1 MMPMKTN
8 IRFIRLLLALLFSAS
23 IFSFVNAQTTRYKV
37 EFDLDVDV
45 PRNGTSFGSYSIKTN
60 PGSRTLVSVGSTDMG
75 TTMGSNQVIMDEVK
89 EYPFSVTDWTIS
101 SNFYINMM
109 TETCNESRN
118 VPYYGAYIPPTEFF
132 GCVNVTVR
140 ESTIL
145 KLENLIDLRDRIYP
159 GSNQIDCN
167 GVNVAV
173 VNPIWNFKYRLKAR
187 LNNGS
192 EVTVLEYAE
201 HSSHALL
208 TRTGALANVPYNEP
222 FQVWVEYVEN
232 PVNDYDTSDEIIYS
246 FVPCPPELEQ
256 DPPLVNNP
264 SCYGATDAS
273 INMTLKEEL
282 EPTKNLIVGLYKK
295 DTATDYSSVGP
306 QITLTSSDFNNRS
319 YTFSPNTR
327 LEDGLYRLEW
337 LYDDGSAEGVSSDFS
352 IDEPNEILFNEIIVD
367 PLCRNGNDGS
377 VTIEPQGI
385 GMFRYSL
392 KKPSDNNFA
401 PILQTTP
408 AFSNLSAGVY
418 IIEVAELGNLDCF
431 VSKTITL
438 EDPVSGPV
446 MLTTDYTQQIV
457 DGAGTI
463 EVSATGGNP
472 TYTFNWKKDNVA
484 LPQTSNRLENLGYG
498 VYTVFATDAIGCNTD
513 LITIT
518 LEPFPPLL
526 VSISPIGEINCEGD
540 TAQLRANPT
549 NGSGTG
555 FSYMWFKGDID
566 TGTPLSGNTN
576 TINAGAGSYSV
587 QVTDDAFNTA
597 TTTYNL
603 DYVDRNTGNPIT
615 NVLTVTISDNT
626 DIECKGE
633 NNGRIAL
640 DISGGT
646 GNYEVFW
653 DGSLTP
659 GPQDNN
665 TLSYGNHTYEV
676 FDGNCSVSGG
686 PIFIDEPD
694 DYFLVSAS
702 STDATTNGG
711 DEGTITLN
719 ITGGSGNYTY
729 AWYKDGSAFSPING
743 ATANEF
749 EGFPTGNYQVIVS
762 ETNGSGCTATLENT
776 IFIDEPGPLSLG
788 TPEATVDPILCFGES
803 TGRITANY
811 TGTPPFEFVWYNVDT
826 GIELKRGEEDFLEN
840 INVGNYSFT
849 INDASNAGPISSGSL
864 EIAGPLA
871 ALNATAISTPIS
883 CFGNSDGTI
892 TISANGGTGGLQY
905 QITGRPLQNSPL
917 FENLAS
923 GTYSATIIDQN
934 GCTYNLPDTIEI
946 IEPDLIQIDDF
957 LVTPATFSGATDG
970 QISIDVSGGATPYT
984 YSWTGPGITIPRTTK
999 DIDAL
1004 TSGNYTVEI
1013 TSPGNQGAIDG
1024 CYLTQTFF
1032 VSEPGPLNLPDLN
1045 PTNISCSGANDGAIN
1060 SAAQGTG
1067 TIDYVWEKDGSIIN
1081 GQTGPDLTNLGPG
1094 TYSLTVSDETSN
1106 PSVTKSVTLTEP
1118 TQLTAQAFTT
1128 DVTCF
1133 GAEDGGVVITPDG
1146 GTPGYNY
1153 SIDGG
1158 INYQNGNSF
1167 PGLEAGNHTVRVQ
1180 DANLC
1185 TVDVDF
1191 TITEPQP
1198 IAITLDLQQSLSAAN
1213 ATDGAISITAFGGT
1227 GALTYTWTGPA
1238 GFTPPTDNSDD
1249 IADLPGGTYTLVITD
1264 DNFNGDLT
1272 TGCYFTQDFT
1282 ITEPGELL
1290 VSLAQTVF
1298 LECNGNDFA
1307 EITATVQ
1314 GGVFPYSLEWFDTT
1328 DGSNDL
1334 LPETSEIIGGL
1345 TAGTYFVRVTDANGI
1360 IKDSDPITLTEPD
1373 LLKITLENITNVMC
1387 NGEETGAIDISVSGG
1402 TTPYEFYWN
1411 NGANT
1416 EDITNVANG
1425 EYTIEVVDANSCSTD
1440 RTITIS
1446 APDNPLEISN
1456 VTLTDASEYQAQ
1468 DGRILLEISGGQPAY
1483 NISWSRAS
1491 DGANI
1496 GNTPELLNLTADA
1509 YTVLITDDNGCSL
1522 TGTYQI
1528 TEPDIVE
1535 ETLVQPI
1542 CSGESNGSISLL
1554 VNQGNG
1560 NYGYSWSTGETTNSI
1575 ANLPAGE
1582 YSVTITGLPNGTIER
1597 TYILEN
1603 PLPLNVD
1610 LGDDRVLCAEQ
1621 ELFLDATVEDATA
1634 TYSWYSDNGFIS
1646 AEPYITVNEK
1656 GDYTVT
1662 VQSATGCTA
1671 TGSISIDKSTSE
1683 ISAELAVS
1691 SQVFVGETAV
1701 LVDISYPLPET
1712 TEWVLPEG
1720 AQVLLQDSDE
1730 AEIVFAEAGEYQV
1743 GIITKIGQCMAEQT
1757 KTIIVV
1763 ANDPTIKED
1772 DNKNGQRLV
1781 EDFLVYPNPT
1791 DGRFTADVNLTERG
1805 NISIKVFSL
1814 ANNAL
1819 MASEKGQGQTAYS
1832 IPFDISGLPS
1842 GVYAV
1847 LLETPYGNS
1856 LRKIIIR

>member
-1 MMPMKTN
+1 MENTN
-8 IRFIRLLLALLFSAS
+8 IKWLLFLVALAYSVNLLAQETKYQVEYKIIHKGTADTNSEVTIKLGNSTIYNSFIQGTAQNSTLEDIQEFKDIITLSNPTTSMVMTGRSTGSCPEDYTVPFAGFDGCWNDLSDEGSGFGCFVIENEYFRVTDISSEESSLDSLNSEKS
-23 IFSFVNAQTTRYKV
+23 IEYCEPQKMYTPFCG
-37 EFDLDVDV
+37 D
-45 PRNGTSFGSYSIKTN
+45 GSYSLDIIIDGGNRQNLLTYGVHPWFYNFNPSTITGVTENSVIKIEIFYTEDKSESDIITYTVN
-60 PGSRTLVSVGSTDMG
+60 PCPLKLD
-75 TTMGSNQVIMDEVK
+75 TTVNPNPASKNV
-89 EYPFSVTDWTIS
+89 
-101 SNFYINMM
+101 
-109 TETCNESRN
+109 TCNGGSDGGFTVTFDRELTN
-118 VPYYGAYIPPTEFF
+118 TEY
-132 GCVNVTVR
+132 
-140 ESTIL
+140 
-145 KLENLIDLRDRIYP
+145 LEISFIRDNNND
-159 GSNQIDCN
+159 G
-167 GVNVAV
+167 
-173 VNPIWNFKYRLKAR
+173 NF
-187 LNNGS
+187 
-192 EVTVLEYAE
+192 EE
-201 HSSHALL
+201 
-208 TRTGALANVPYNEP
+208 EP
-222 FQVWVEYVEN
+222 
-232 PVNDYDTSDEIIYS
+232 YDTSGQLFAD
-246 FVPCPPELEQ
+246 
-256 DPPLVNNP
+256 
-264 SCYGATDAS
+264 
-273 INMTLKEEL
+273 
-282 EPTKNLIVGLYKK
+282 
-295 DTATDYSSVGP
+295 
-306 QITLTSSDFNNRS
+306 DFTNRS
-319 YTFSPNTR
+319 YTYTGLSVGNYEIEWNQGLIAGGSLIPGGTATFQVTEPDPLGYSLTVPVQDVTCTLDGEINISPSGGSGNYKYQWMGPNGATTIVSTSQNLSTSVPGDYVLR
-327 LEDGLYRLEW
+327 LFDANVIDDSCFIDSSPINIGEPPAKPEINLTSLEQPSSSNGGKGSISVQITGTEPFTYEW
-337 LYDDGSAEGVSSDFS
+337 QKDGSSFTPLSPSTNLNLVNLDPGTYTLTVTDSNGCTSILPPAEY
-352 IDEPNEILFNEIIVD
+352 ILD
-367 PLCRNGNDGS
+367 PLPVLD
-377 VTIEPQGI
+377 VTIEQ
-385 GMFRYSL
+385 
-392 KKPSDNNFA
+392 A
-401 PILQTTP
+401 
-408 AFSNLSAGVY
+408 
-418 IIEVAELGNLDCF
+418 
-431 VSKTITL
+431 
-438 EDPVSGPV
+438 
-446 MLTTDYTQQIV
+446 
-457 DGAGTI
+457 
-463 EVSATGGNP
+463 
-472 TYTFNWKKDNVA
+472 
-484 LPQTSNRLENLGYG
+484 
-498 VYTVFATDAIGCNTD
+498 
-513 LITIT
+513 
-518 LEPFPPLL
+518 
-526 VSISPIGEINCEGD
+526 SPIRCEGD
-540 TAQLRANPT
+540 TTILTALGQGGA
-549 NGSGTG
+549 GDYSYSWSTG
-555 FSYMWFKGDID
+555 ATTETITAGPGDYSVTVTD
-566 TGTPLSGNTN
+566 LSGNTAASDIMDI
-576 TINAGAGSYSV
+576 TYVDGSGNV
-587 QVTDDAFNTA
+587 IPNVLNVTVTD
-597 TTTYNL
+597 
-603 DYVDRNTGNPIT
+603 I
-615 NVLTVTISDNT
+615 T

-646 GNYEVFW
+646 GNFEVFW

-762 ETNGSGCTATLENT
+762 ETNGTGCTATLENT
-776 IFIDEPGPLSLG
+776 VFIDEPGPLSLG
-788 TPEATVDPILCFGES
+788 TPEAIVDPILCFGDS
-803 TGRITANY
+803 TGRISANY

-826 GIELKRGEEDFLEN
+826 GMELKRSEEDFLEN

-849 INDASNAGPISSGSL
+849 INDASNAGPISSGTIEL
-864 EIAGPLA
+864 PGPLA
-871 ALNATAISTPIS
+871 ALSATALSTPIS

-892 TISANGGTGGLQY
+892 TINANGGTGSLRY
-905 QITGRPLQNSPL
+905 QITGKPLQNNPF

-923 GTYSATIIDQN
+923 GTYSATVIDQN
-934 GCTYNLPDTIEI
+934 GCTYNVPDAIEI

-957 LVTPATFSGATDG
+957 LVTPATFSGAADG
-970 QISIDVSGGATPYT
+970 QISIDVSGGTTPYT

-1004 TSGNYTVEI
+1004 TTGNYTVVI
-1013 TSPGNQGAIDG
+1013 TSPGNQGGIDG

-1032 VSEPGPLNLPDLN
+1032 VSEPGPLNLPDLSS
-1045 PTNISCSGANDGAIN
+1045 TNISCSGANDGAIT

-1067 TIDYVWEKDGSIIN
+1067 TIDYVWEKNGVVIDGQI
-1081 GQTGPDLTNLGPG
+1081 GPDLTDLGPG
-1094 TYSLTVSDETSN
+1094 TYTLTVSDETSN

-1118 TQLTAQAFTT
+1118 TPLTAQAFPT

-1133 GAEDGGVVITPDG
+1133 GVEDGSVVITPDG
-1146 GTPGYNY
+1146 GTLSYNY

-1158 INYQNGNSF
+1158 INYQSGNSF
-1167 PGLEAGNHTVRVQ
+1167 SGLAAGNHSVRVQ

-1191 TITEPQP
+1191 VISEPQP

-1227 GALTYTWTGPA
+1227 GALTYTWTGPT

-1249 IADLPGGTYTLVITD
+1249 ITDLPGGTYTLVITD

-1314 GGVFPYSLEWFDTT
+1314 GGVSPYSLEWFDTT
-1328 DGSNDL
+1328 DGSDDL
-1334 LPETSEIIGGL
+1334 LSETSEIIGGL

-1360 IKDSDPITLTEPD
+1360 IKDSDPITVTEPD
-1373 LLKITLENITNVMC
+1373 LLEITLENTTNILC

-1402 TTPYEFYWN
+1402 TIPYEFYWS

-1416 EDITNVANG
+1416 EDITDLAVG

-1440 RTITIS
+1440 MTITIS

-1456 VTLTDASEYQAQ
+1456 VTLTNASEYEAM
-1468 DGRILLEISGGQPAY
+1468 DGRIVLEVSGGQPGY
-1483 NISWSRAS
+1483 NMSWTRAS
-1491 DGANI
+1491 DGAII
-1496 GNTPELLNLTADA
+1496 GNTSELLNLGADT
-1509 YTVLITDDNGCSL
+1509 YTVVITDNNSCSV
-1522 TGTYQI
+1522 TETYQI

-1560 NYGYSWSTGETTNSI
+1560 NYSYSWSTGDTTNSI
-1575 ANLPAGE
+1575 DNLAAGE

-1597 TYILEN
+1597 IYLLEN

-1610 LGDDRVLCAEQ
+1610 LGDNRVLCAEQ
-1621 ELFLDATVEDATA
+1621 ELILDATVEDATA

-1646 AEPYITVNEK
+1646 AEPFITVDEK
-1656 GDYTVT
+1656 GNYTVT

-1671 TGSISIDKSTSE
+1671 TGSISIDKSTDE

-1691 SQVFVGETAV
+1691 SQVFVGETAI

-1712 TEWVLPEG
+1712 TEWILPEG
-1720 AQVLLQDSDE
+1720 AQVLLQDNDE
-1730 AEIVFAEAGEYQV
+1730 AEIVFAETGEYEV
-1743 GIITKIGQCMAEQT
+1743 GILTKIGECMAEQT

-1763 ANDPTIKED
+1763 ANDPTIEEAD
-1772 DNKNGQRLV
+1772 SNNGQRLV
-1781 EDFLVYPNPT
+1781 EEFMVYPNPT
-1791 DGRFTADVNLTERG
+1791 DGKFTAEVDLTERG
-1805 NISIKVFSL
+1805 NISIKVFGL

-1856 LRKIIIR
+1856 LRKIIVR